1 MKQGGGGSK
10 LWGREGERSQSNS
23 LSPLSWRVRKGPPK
37 LGNQFEFKGQ
47 EFQHTNSKFCIHWQ
61 VQCGHPFS
69 VNWWYSWIFF
79 FFFFA
84 REFLLLFLFWFW
96 WKSREEVQS
105 SPRNRR
111 ENMMWK
117 QKHTEKTSVSSRVTR
132 EFLLCRLQSTASLGL
147 GAQTHLRSQGAG
159 REFAMLIASL
169 HFSRHLILALL
180 LGTSR

>member
-79 FFFFA
+79 FFFLQGSFY
-84 REFLLLFLFWFW
+84 FCFCFGFDGNQG
-96 WKSREEVQS
+96 KKC
-105 SPRNRR
+105 NRHHGT
-111 ENMMWK
+111 E
-117 QKHTEKTSVSSRVTR
+117 EKTWCGNRNTQKRQAWAHGSPGNSSCAGFRAQPVWDLELKPTLDPK
-132 EFLLCRLQSTASLGL
+132 EQGENLQCLLHRCTFPDIS
-147 GAQTHLRSQGAG
+147 
-159 REFAMLIASL
+159 F
-169 HFSRHLILALL
+169 
-180 LGTSR
+180 

>member
-1 MKQGGGGSK
+1 MKQRGGGSK

-79 FFFFA
+79 FFLQGSFYFC
-84 REFLLLFLFWFW
+84 FCFGFDGNQG
-96 WKSREEVQS
+96 KKC
-105 SPRNRR
+105 NRHHGT
-111 ENMMWK
+111 E
-117 QKHTEKTSVSSRVTR
+117 EKTWCGNRNTQKRQAWAHGSPGNSSCAGFRAQPVWDLELKPTLDPK
-132 EFLLCRLQSTASLGL
+132 EQGENLQCLLHRCTFPDIS
-147 GAQTHLRSQGAG
+147 
-159 REFAMLIASL
+159 F
-169 HFSRHLILALL
+169 
-180 LGTSR
+180 

>member
-79 FFFFA
+79 FFFCKGVFTFVSVLVLMEIKGRSA
-84 REFLLLFLFWFW
+84 IVTTEQKRKHDVETETHRKDKRELTGHPGIPL
-96 WKSREEVQS
+96 VQASEHSQSGTWS
-105 SPRNRR
+105 SNPP
-111 ENMMWK
+111 
-117 QKHTEKTSVSSRVTR
+117 
-132 EFLLCRLQSTASLGL
+132 
-147 GAQTHLRSQGAG
+147 
-159 REFAMLIASL
+159 
-169 HFSRHLILALL
+169 
-180 LGTSR
+180 